1 MIDDKSGAGIAA
13 IALVTYEVLASD
25 SVAAATSESVAITV
39 AVDARLARS
48 RAFVIRLPLL
58 LLEEQTY
65 RRPIDSQL
73 MLD

>member
-1 MIDDKSGAGIAA
+1 
-13 IALVTYEVLASD
+13 
-25 SVAAATSESVAITV
+25 
-39 AVDARLARS
+39 LARS